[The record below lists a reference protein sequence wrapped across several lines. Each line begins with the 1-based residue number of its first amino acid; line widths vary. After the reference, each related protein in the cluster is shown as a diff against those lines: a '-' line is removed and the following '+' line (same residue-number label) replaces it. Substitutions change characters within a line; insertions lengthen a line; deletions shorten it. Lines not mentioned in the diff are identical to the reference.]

1 MTARRPTIR
10 GETPLIWKK
19 RGKRVASVPFSKS
32 KAKTEI
38 PAFTP
43 RILKVLV
50 VPVFPDPCSRRL
62 V

>member
-1 MTARRPTIR
+1 MTARRPKIR

-50 VPVFPDPCSRRL
+50 VPVFPEP
-62 V
+62 